1 MPMNRIQ
8 FQPGLSMPEFFEQY
22 GSESRCEAAFER
34 LAGQRAFAVLAAVR
48 GRIVFCAV
56 RTARCSSATPA
67 VIKPR

>member
-22 GSESRCEAAFER
+22 GSESRCEAALER

-48 GRIVFCAV
+48 RRIVYQNRSQTTLTIWCNGL
-56 RTARCSSATPA
+56 
-67 VIKPR
+67 